1 MEAYDSIPENLA
13 LTHAGGACAMIHS
26 DSDLGIQR
34 LNQEVAKALSDGR
47 RMGLDIS
54 DGDAVAWFTSGPAE
68 ALGIGDETGS
78 IEEGKRADIVIWS
91 AHPFSSYALADNV
104 YIDGA
109 LMFDRND
116 PERRTIRDFM
126 LGQPG
131 EGDY

>member
-1 MEAYDSIPENLA
+1 
-13 LTHAGGACAMIHS
+13 MIHS

-54 DGDAVAWFTSGPAE
+54 DADAVAWFTSRPAE

-78 IEEGKRADIVIWS
+78 IEDGKRADLVIWS

-116 PERRTIRDFM
+116 PDRRTIRDFM

>member
-1 MEAYDSIPENLA
+1 
-13 LTHAGGACAMIHS
+13 
-26 DSDLGIQR
+26 
-34 LNQEVAKALSDGR
+34 
-47 RMGLDIS
+47 
-54 DGDAVAWFTSGPAE
+54 
-68 ALGIGDETGS
+68 
-78 IEEGKRADIVIWS
+78 VIWS

-116 PERRTIRDFM
+116 PDRRTIRDFM